1 MKGAAMKREIKKGN
15 DIISFFLPL
24 VILCI
29 LGVSKGYVSGKA
41 SILESDVAGQY
52 IEYLS
57 YFRSIAFSKN
67 NLFYSLTYGIGG
79 SIYGL
84 WAYYL
89 ASPLNILVFLFRS
102 ESLPF
107 VFIVIVLIKI
117 AFASLNMNLYLRR
130 VYGAQTF
137 SWLFAAAYGLCGYV
151 IGYYY
156 NLMWMDG
163 VALLPLVMQGLHKML
178 KEERYPLRYIVF
190 LALTIITNYYI
201 AWMICIFL
209 FLYFCYELLTS
220 GLEKKNVYRKIKRF
234 CLYSC
239 LSAGIA
245 AIVIIPVLFVAKE
258 SSKQLKIPP
267 FAFEINYSVAEFI
280 KQFFS
285 ITARI
290 DRTVG
295 LPNVFCGSLVFLLF
309 LLQYVLREGKRK
321 AGKFI
326 LFMILMLSGMVQY
339 TNLFW
344 HGLNYNISYP
354 YRYSFVT
361 CFFVIE
367 SAYAVWRVMCRQG
380 QSGRKEESNRGALAR
395 RYAVIAFV
403 VIQSAELVFYANR
416 NLETGS
422 MSMQAYEQLY
432 ETLQEDQ
439 AAINDGGLY
448 RMEREHNGIIRT
460 EAMLA
465 QYNSVS
471 SSSSTNSESVGNLLE
486 KFGFW
491 KSLYGINIEYRED
504 VTAFTDAFWGVKYYC
519 AADSQNHKRYDIKYA
534 DENGYILENPN
545 VFPLAFLCGDRI
557 RNIRMDRESTFLL
570 QNDIAEALSEESERI
585 YLPVEYT
592 KIGGHGEDALFYEF
606 QTHAAGTYYLDL
618 FGNVLEG
625 EERAAICV
633 NDAEERIVPV
643 LRYNPI
649 CLGFFGQGESVRV
662 RVRRFGDTAVY
673 AENIYYENTQGIAN
687 ISEKL
692 ARQGGNIQMV
702 SSSHFTIYV
711 NATDACHN
719 LLMTIPFDKGWRI
732 YVDGNRTKPGWALD
746 DLLMIPLEA
755 GEHKIEMYYVPRGLA
770 AGACVTLISILV
782 ALFLWRR
789 SK

>member
-1 MKGAAMKREIKKGN
+1 MKVNIKNRNG
-15 DIISFFLPL
+15 IISFFLPL

-29 LGVSKGYVSGKA
+29 LGVSKGYISGKA

-57 YFRSIAFSKN
+57 YFRSMVFSKN

-89 ASPLNILVFLFRS
+89 ASPLNILVLPFRS
-102 ESLPF
+102 EALPY
-107 VFIVIVLIKI
+107 VITVIVLIKI

-130 VYGAQTF
+130 VYGEQAF
-137 SWLFAAAYGLCGYV
+137 SWLFSAAYGLCGYV

-163 VALLPLVMQGLHKML
+163 VALLPLVMQGLHKLL
-178 KEERYPLRYIVF
+178 KKERHSLRYIVF
-190 LALTIITNYYI
+190 LAVTIITNYYI

-209 FLYFCYELLTS
+209 FLYFCYELLTNR
-220 GLEKKNVYRKIKRF
+220 LEKKIVFRKIKRF
-234 CLYSC
+234 CVDSC

-267 FAFEINYSVAEFI
+267 FSFQINYSFAEFI

-285 ITARI
+285 ITAQM
-290 DRTVG
+290 DRAVG

-309 LLQYVLREGKRK
+309 LLQYVRRGSKKRK
-321 AGKFI
+321 AGNFI
-326 LFMILMLSGMVQY
+326 LFIILMLSGMVQY

-354 YRYSFVT
+354 YRFSFVI

-367 SAYAVWRVMCRQG
+367 SAYTVWREETKRAERRFKR
-380 QSGRKEESNRGALAR
+380 GRLAQAG
-395 RYAVIAFV
+395 RYAAIAFV

-422 MSMQAYEQLY
+422 MSVQAYEQLC
-432 ETLQEDQ
+432 ETLQRDQ
-439 AAINDGGLY
+439 SAINDSGLY
-448 RMEREHNGIIRT
+448 RMEREHTGIVRT

-471 SSSSTNSESVGNLLE
+471 SSSSTNSEKVGNLLE

-491 KSLYGINIEYRED
+491 KRLYGINIEYRED

-534 DENGYILENPN
+534 DENGCILENPN
-545 VFPLAFLCGDRI
+545 VFPLAFLCGDQI
-557 RNIRMDRESTFLL
+557 RNIPMDRENTFLL
-570 QNDIAEALSEESERI
+570 QNDIAETLSEESEQI
-585 YLPVEYT
+585 YLPLEYT
-592 KIGGHGEDALFYEF
+592 KTGGHGEDTLFYEF
-606 QTHAAGTYYLDL
+606 QTHAAGTFYLN
-618 FGNVLEG
+618 FSGTVLDD
-625 EERAAICV
+625 EERATVCV
-633 NDAEERIVPV
+633 NDAEERNV

-649 CLGFFGQGESVRV
+649 CLGFFEQGESVCV
-662 RVRRFGDTAVY
+662 RVRLYGDTAVSS
-673 AENIYYENTQGIAN
+673 ENIYYENTQGIAN

-711 NATDACHN
+711 NAADPCHN
-719 LLMTIPFDKGWRI
+719 LLMTIPFDKSWRV
-732 YVDGNRTKPGWALD
+732 YVDGNRTNPEWAL

-755 GEHKIEMYYVPRGLA
+755 GEHTIEMYYVPRGLI
-770 AGACVTLISILV
+770 AGACVTLISVLIT
-782 ALFLWRR
+782 LFLWRR
-789 SK
+789 SKEPKSVAGQK